1 MQFDSECNSCG
12 YFYAGNFPRTS
23 FIVDFVLN
31 PLSAITFKRYWS
43 SIMI

>member
-1 MQFDSECNSCG
+1 MQFDSECNSCR

-31 PLSAITFKRYWS
+31 PLSAITVKRY
-43 SIMI
+43 